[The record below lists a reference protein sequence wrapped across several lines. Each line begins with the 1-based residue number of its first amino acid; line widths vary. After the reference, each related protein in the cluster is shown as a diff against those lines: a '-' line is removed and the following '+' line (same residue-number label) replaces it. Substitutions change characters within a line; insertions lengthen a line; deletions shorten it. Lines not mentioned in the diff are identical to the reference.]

1 MVDPK
6 ILSTI
11 TFCVPGPSNPRRRT
25 DVTVILVEGAVK
37 NYAAYIG
44 AGRDARWVRKYGNK
58 MTYQEALTF
67 FPSMVL
73 EEARY
78 RK

>member
-11 TFCVPGPSNPRRRT
+11 TFCVPGPLNPRRRT
-25 DVTVILVEGAVK
+25 EVTVILVEGAVK
-37 NYAAYIG
+37 DYAAYIG
-44 AGRDARWVRKYGNK
+44 TGRDIDWVRKYGNK
-58 MTYQEALTF
+58 MTFAEACNF